1 MTPRRKVYKAG
12 NLLSAMLACVYS
24 VHPYPGF
31 AGIGDTQAQAKGMNN
46 MRHSAFTHDL
56 YNAIAGG
63 DYPEWTFYVQ
73 LLDPEEQ
80 DKLDFDPLDATKV

>member
-1 MTPRRKVYKAG
+1 
-12 NLLSAMLACVYS
+12 MLACAHS
-24 VHPYPGF
+24 GYPLAGF
-31 AGIGDTQAQAKGMNN
+31 EGISDTQAQAKGMSN

-73 LLDPEEQ
+73 LMDPEEQ